1 MFVHANM
8 LPKLIVTFY
17 ATMRFLTKL
26 SLFMEKDYP
35 LPKLLV
41 TCIEYQVWLNTN
53 TTPKPQYLNTFD
65 MVNLNT
71 NTNTNTSQN
80 ANLNTNSNTG
90 QNLNSSIPIP
100 GIVCVCCKRDWWN
113 VSFTSQCGA
122 GKRATNQ
129 IFPHSKFRISRTVH
143 ACRLYA
149 MDWPNGNWLC
159 EQGDKNRYI
168 KAKKGSMCYK

>member
-71 NTNTNTSQN
+71 NTNTSQN
-80 ANLNTNSNTG
+80 ANLNTNTNTNTG
-90 QNLNSSIPIP
+90 QKLNTSIPIP
-100 GIVCVCCKRDWWN
+100 GIVCVWIVYCFKYCSGPSSNIQLAPKECEN
-113 VSFTSQCGA
+113 
-122 GKRATNQ
+122 
-129 IFPHSKFRISRTVH
+129 
-143 ACRLYA
+143 YA
-149 MDWPNGNWLC
+149 I
-159 EQGDKNRYI
+159 KNLF
-168 KAKKGSMCYK
+168 CN